1 MSIDLIFVPQGAEYK
16 AVCRG
21 LAGSMTKPEVVAIPI
36 GVKPVSRYL
45 QGRKFPGKRVLLMGL
60 GGSLS
65 PQHQV
70 GDVVVYESCLYIAN
84 NSQIVT
90 KNCDLQ
96 LTNFLQQKLAAKL
109 VKGLTSDRLIY
120 NATEKRELEQRY
132 EVSVVDMEGYAVLNR
147 FASVAIVR
155 VISDNCHDNL
165 PDLNW
170 AINDEGK
177 LEEIKMAIA
186 FLRQPLAASRLIR
199 GSLKSLK
206 VLEEVTM
213 KLFSSKMIK
222 K

>member
-1 MSIDLIFVPQGAEYK
+1 MTIDLIFVPQGAEYK

-21 LAGSMTKPEVVAIPI
+21 LARSMTKPEVIAIPM

-45 QGRKFPGKRVLLMGL
+45 QKLNSQGKRVLLMGL

-70 GDVVVYESCLYIAN
+70 RDVVVYESCVYITHN
-84 NSQIVT
+84 LQVVT
-90 KNCDLQ
+90 KNCHPQ
-96 LTNFLQQKLAAKL
+96 LTNFLQQKLTAQV

-120 NATEKRELEQRY
+120 NATEKRELERRY
-132 EVSVVDMEGYAVLNR
+132 DVSVVDMEGYAILDR
-147 FASVAIVR
+147 FTSAAIVR

-199 GSLKSLK
+199 SSFKRVKSIRRSCN
-206 VLEEVTM
+206 EVIF
-213 KLFSSKMIK
+213 L
-222 K
+222 

>member
-1 MSIDLIFVPQGAEYK
+1 MTIDLIFVPQGAEYK

-21 LAGSMTKPEVVAIPI
+21 LARSMTKPEVVVIPI
-36 GVKPVSRYL
+36 GVEPVSRYL
-45 QGRKFPGKRVLLMGL
+45 QGQNFTGKRGILMGL

-90 KNCDLQ
+90 KNCDPQ

-120 NATEKRELEQRY
+120 NATEKQALEQRY
-132 EVSVVDMEGYAVLNR
+132 DVSVVDMEGYAILNR
-147 FASVAIVR
+147 FASAAIVR

-170 AINDEGK
+170 AINDRGK

-213 KLFSSKMIK
+213 KLFSSKMIRE
-222 K
+222 